1 MLQEWLQE
9 LLAPRGLCQGTLHHF
24 LILCHSWQRFI
35 VFGKIVRQLIFN
47 GLALGERGPFTR
59 GIMVAWTRLH
69 AEMKCVPALFAQRNS
84 ASVREWYA
92 CLRREPHPIDP
103 HARKAL
109 VLDCK
114 RSAFASGLVEENAMF
129 RAHLGVVDRQA
140 AAPAPTN
147 GKRPLRHG
155 HNVARTPGGRFD
167 SQRD

>member
-1 MLQEWLQE
+1 MLEEWLEE

-24 LILCHSWQRFI
+24 LIPCHSWQRFI
-35 VFGKIVRQLIFN
+35 VFGKVVCQLIF
-47 GLALGERGPFTR
+47 GLALGGRGQVTR
-59 GIMVAWTRLH
+59 GILVAWTRLH
-69 AEMKCVPALFAQRNS
+69 AEMKCVPALFTKRDS

-92 CLRREPHPIDP
+92 RLRQEPHPIDP

-114 RSAFASGLVEENAMF
+114 LRAFASGLVEENAMF

-155 HNVARTPGGRFD
+155 HNVARNPGGRFD
-167 SQRD
+167 SERD